1 MSDTDTQRR
10 RWIRPL
16 PKQLINKIAAGEVVE
31 RPSAVVKELVE
42 NSLDADATRVDIEIE
57 KSGTKLIKIV
67 DNGCGIEPDQIEIAF
82 SRHATSKISNFA
94 DLENLFSFG
103 FRGEAL
109 PSIASVSQL
118 RMVSRCADS
127 DVGTEVTYEGGVLQS
142 VKPVAAPP
150 GTTIEVRNLFFNTPA
165 RRKFLKSD
173 SAESRYLSRTA
184 MAMALGRADVAFSY
198 SSGGRQ
204 IFAAPQGQTLEQRV
218 RELLGST
225 KEYVIFTGPAGP
237 VEVSGCVSTP
247 SHAQQNRFGLYLFI
261 NGRYVNSP
269 TLMHAVVSG
278 FGELLPR
285 GNYPIGAVQI
295 TIDPSQVDVNVHPS
309 KTEVRLSHEREIHD
323 GLRHL
328 VRRAMRTDGIIP
340 SYQTHS
346 PQGSG
351 MMPDRSEGAQRLS
364 FRFGTGTQSDG
375 RIPGATSPDYDPRAF
390 ARLHEDLPQVTKS
403 GGERVDTRTGEIL
416 SESGHHGEG
425 PASGGVDRGHEDEA
439 GFRLVG
445 RFGDLYLLLQRHDDL
460 YIVDQHTAHERVLYE
475 ENLRRL
481 DQQSIHA
488 QQLLFPA
495 QVELSPEQLA
505 VFEEA
510 GPTLQESGFDIGF
523 FGGRMINIQAVPAV
537 LTRRSPEV
545 VVQKVLDD
553 IGSLRQAG
561 FDLKKAIAQSMAC
574 RAAVMAGDRLS
585 DEQAVGLLERLLT
598 CENAYSCPHGRPT
611 FVKLTR
617 SDIDKQFGR
626 G

>member
-1 MSDTDTQRR
+1 MSDRATGQH

-42 NSLDADATRVDIEIE
+42 NSLDADSTRIDIEVE

-67 DNGCGIEPDQIEIAF
+67 DNGCGIESEQIEIAF

-94 DLENLFSFG
+94 DLEALFSYG

-118 RMVSRCADS
+118 RMVSRPADAEM
-127 DVGTEVTYEGGVLQS
+127 GTEVVYEGGVLQS
-142 VKPVAAPP
+142 VKPVASPP
-150 GTTIEVRNLFFNTPA
+150 GTTLEVRNLFFNTPA

-184 MAMALGRADVAFSY
+184 MAMAMSRPDVAFSY
-198 SSGGRQ
+198 TSGGRQ
-204 IFAAPQGQTLEQRV
+204 IFGAPERQSLDGRV
-218 RELLGST
+218 RELLGSS
-225 KEYVIFTGPAGP
+225 KEYVEFAGPAGP
-237 VEVSGCVSTP
+237 VEVKGCIGTP
-247 SHAQQNRFGLYLFI
+247 QHAQQNRFGLYVFI
-261 NGRYVNSP
+261 NGRWVHSP
-269 TLMHAVVSG
+269 SLMHAVISG
-278 FGELLPR
+278 YGELLPR
-285 GNYPIGAVQI
+285 GNYPIGGVQI
-295 TIDPSQVDVNVHPS
+295 TIDPAQVDVNVHPS

-328 VRRAMRTDGIIP
+328 VRRAM
-340 SYQTHS
+340 H
-346 PQGSG
+346 
-351 MMPDRSEGAQRLS
+351 SEGTIPTYRTPSPARPAHLPDQREGGQKLS
-364 FRFGTGTQSDG
+364 FRLGAESRGDG
-375 RIPGATSPDYDPRAF
+375 RIPGPTSPDYDPKAF
-390 ARLHEDLPQVTKS
+390 ARLHEDLPEASTPT
-403 GGERVDTRTGEIL
+403 GERVDTRTGEII
-416 SESGHHGEG
+416 SELPGET
-425 PASGGVDRGHEDEA
+425 RGDGRSHEEVA
-439 GFRLVG
+439 PKGGFRLIG
-445 RFGDLYLLLQRHDDL
+445 RFGDLYLLLQRGDDL

-475 ENLRRL
+475 ENIKRL
-481 DQQSIHA
+481 EQQSIHA

-505 VFEEA
+505 VYEEI
-510 GPTLQESGFDIGF
+510 GETLQDSGFDIGF
-523 FGGRMINIQAVPAV
+523 FGGRMINIQAVPSV

-553 IGSLRQAG
+553 IASLRQAG
-561 FDLKKAIAQSMAC
+561 YDLKKAIAQSMAC

-585 DEQAVGLLERLLT
+585 DEQAVGLLERLLQ
-598 CENAYSCPHGRPT
+598 CENAFSCPHGRPT
-611 FVKLTR
+611 FVRLTR